1 MTAPAAP
8 AIDEI
13 RVAPVRFADG
23 VAQTRLVARHRED
36 VNMVGHQAAGPD
48 LHVPPHR
55 LSGQQIAIHV
65 LVAVVEEDRL
75 PATCL
80 RRSAY
85 ACGFG
90 GRAESQRPAEALA
103 KAGAKLQLR
112 AGRLPRWV
120 TWWGAGRTTMRRR
133 RVMSNDSS
141 AIAEFELRKVT
152 ANRYL
157 CNGLLQIGA
166 TARDR

>member
-13 RVAPVRFADG
+13 RVAPVSFADG
-23 VAQTRLVARHRED
+23 AAQTRLVARHRDD
-36 VNMVGHQAAGPD
+36 VNMVGHQAPGPD
-48 LHVPPHR
+48 LHVPPHGLLGR
-55 LSGQQIAIHV
+55 QIAIDV
-65 LVAVVEEDRL
+65 LVAVLEEDRL
-75 PATCL
+75 PTTFL

-90 GRAESQRPAEALA
+90 GRAVSQRPAEALA
-103 KAGAKLQLR
+103 KLQLR
-112 AGRLPRWV
+112 AGSLPRRV
-120 TWWGAGRTTMRRR
+120 TWWGAWRTTMRRR

-141 AIAEFELRKVT
+141 AIAEFELQEVA

-157 CNGLLQIGA
+157 CNGLLRIGA
-166 TARDR
+166 TANDL